1 MRRNLKC
8 PAATTARS
16 TGTTDRLRAVY
27 IDTVLLKV
35 ASRCN
40 LDCSYCYVY
49 NMGDDAWRAMPKRMS
64 STTEDAVARGLG
76 SLLGS
81 QAREFSV
88 VLHGGEPLLLGRK
101 RLGSLLFKLRMELG
115 PGCGISIQTNG
126 ALITSAILDT
136 CAEHRVT
143 LSVSIDG
150 PAAVHDRFRVDRLG
164 KPTHAA
170 VEAGIR
176 TLQSHIAATDLFS
189 GVLAVVDPETAPE
202 KIYQYFKDLN
212 VPSVDFLYRD
222 GNRSALPF
230 GKASVFSTEYGA
242 WMSQI
247 LECYVKDLNP
257 FRIRMLDDMLKLALG
272 GVGVKE
278 GVGLTDYGI
287 LIIDTD
293 GSVKKND
300 TLKSSPLGD
309 RFEEAWNVHQDGLEE
324 IAASLAFR
332 DYHVAQRPTSVL
344 CAGCSLLKICGGGML
359 THRFEE
365 GTGYDNPTVF
375 CSDQT
380 YLINTM
386 YQHIDRYLPVGA
398 A

>member
-1 MRRNLKC
+1 M
-8 PAATTARS
+8 
-16 TGTTDRLRAVY
+16 Y

-49 NMGDDAWRAMPKRMS
+49 NMGDEAWRAMPKRMS
-64 STTEDAVARGLG
+64 PATEDAVAAGLG
-76 SLLGS
+76 ALLRS

-88 VLHGGEPLLLGRK
+88 VLHGGEPLLLGDK
-101 RLGSLLFKLRMELG
+101 RLGSLLSKLRAELG
-115 PGCGISIQTNG
+115 PGCGVSIQTNG
-126 ALITSAILDT
+126 ALITPAILEV
-136 CAEHRVT
+136 CAEHHVT

-170 VEAGIR
+170 VEAGLR
-176 TLQSHIAATDLFS
+176 TLQAHAVGDYLFS
-189 GVLAVVDPETAPE
+189 GVLAVVDPETDPE
-202 KIYQYFKDLN
+202 TIYDYFKVLG
-212 VPSVDFLYRD
+212 VPSADFLYRD
-222 GNRSALPF
+222 GNHSVLPF
-230 GKASVFSTEYGA
+230 GKASVVSAEYGA
-242 WMSQI
+242 WMSRI
-247 LECYVKDLNP
+247 LDRYVADSGP
-257 FRIRMLDDMLKLALG
+257 FRIRMLDDMMKLALG

-309 RFEEAWNVHQDGLEE
+309 GFDETWNVHHDALHE
-324 IAASLAFR
+324 IAVSPAFSA
-332 DYHVAQRPTSVL
+332 YHVAQRPTAAK
-344 CAGCSLLKICGGGML
+344 CADCSLLRICGGGML
-359 THRFEE
+359 THRFRD
-365 GTGYDNPTVF
+365 GSGYDNPTVF
-375 CSDQT
+375 CADQT
-380 YLINTM
+380 LLIGRI
-386 YQHIDRYLPVGA
+386 YEHIDRYLPAEA

>member
-1 MRRNLKC
+1 M
-8 PAATTARS
+8 
-16 TGTTDRLRAVY
+16 Y

-64 STTEDAVARGLG
+64 PTTEDAVARGLG
-76 SLLGS
+76 SLLHS
-81 QAREFSV
+81 QGREFSI
-88 VLHGGEPLLLGRK
+88 VLHGGEPLLLGAK
-101 RLGSLLFKLRMELG
+101 RLGSLLSKLRAELG

-126 ALITSAILDT
+126 ALITSAVLDT

-164 KPTHAA
+164 KATHAA

-176 TLQSHIAATDLFS
+176 TLQAHAAGAYLFS
-189 GVLAVVDPETAPE
+189 GVLAVVDPETVPE
-202 KIYQYFKDLN
+202 AIYDYFKALG

-222 GNRSALPF
+222 GNHSVLPY
-230 GKASVFSTEYGA
+230 GKASLASAEYGA
-242 WMSQI
+242 WMSRI
-247 LECYVKDLNP
+247 LDCYIADRSP
-257 FRIRMLDDMLKLALG
+257 FRIRMLDDMMKLALG

-309 RFEEAWNVHQDGLEE
+309 CFDETWSVHHDALHE
-324 IAASLAFR
+324 IAVSPAFGA
-332 DYHVAQRPTSVL
+332 YHMAQRPTSPI
-344 CAGCSLLKICGGGML
+344 CADCSLLKICGGGML
-359 THRFEE
+359 THRFRE
-365 GTGYDNPTVF
+365 GSGYDNPTVF
-375 CSDQT
+375 CADQT
-380 YLINTM
+380 LLIGSI
-386 YQHIDRYLPVGA
+386 QKHIDRYLPAEA